1 VTELLSFAVVALAGT
16 LVVGLL
22 PVLRAPRA
30 ADRMLA
36 AQLLSTTGV
45 GILLLLAVLLRVPAL
60 HDVALVLALLA
71 AVALAAFTR
80 RTKGG
85 DDA

>member
-1 VTELLSFAVVALAGT
+1 MTELLSFAVVALAGT

-71 AVALAAFTR
+71 AVALSAFTR

-85 DDA
+85 EDA